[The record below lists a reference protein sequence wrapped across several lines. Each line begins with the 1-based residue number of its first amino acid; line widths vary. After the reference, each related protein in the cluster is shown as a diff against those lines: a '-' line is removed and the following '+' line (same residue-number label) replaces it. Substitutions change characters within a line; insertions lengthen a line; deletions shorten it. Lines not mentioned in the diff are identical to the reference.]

1 SFSAAGQ
8 INGAGPSDATVGMGL
23 GYSEKPTVT
32 YTPLTGDEFAER
44 MLTPIPL
51 DSLMLFS
58 QSGWSSERLLLVAVQ
73 RVNDVFN
80 APTASGPT
88 PERAPDYQPFAD
100 FAARLHRL
108 QAADLLG
115 LNWERQGREKNAP

>member
-1 SFSAAGQ
+1 
-8 INGAGPSDATVGMGL
+8 
-23 GYSEKPTVT
+23 
-32 YTPLTGDEFAER
+32 

-58 QSGWSSERLLLVAVQ
+58 QSGWSTERLLLVAVQ

-88 PERAPDYQPFAD
+88 PERAPDYEAFAD

-108 QAADLLG
+108 QAAGLIG
-115 LNWERQGREKNAP
+115 LNWERKDTRKMRPGAMLASG